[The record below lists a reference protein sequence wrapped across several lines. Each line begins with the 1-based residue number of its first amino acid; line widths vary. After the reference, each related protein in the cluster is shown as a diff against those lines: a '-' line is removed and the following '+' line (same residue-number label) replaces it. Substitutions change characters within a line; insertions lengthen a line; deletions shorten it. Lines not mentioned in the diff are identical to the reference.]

1 MFLFRICLSRTKP
14 LNNNNNN
21 GNGKS
26 AQSKPKIQPK
36 YSIHRDVLTHELVIK
51 DTGYDARDKSIP
63 SSLRNCW
70 QGWSFFSLF
79 TGVIPILQWLPQYS
93 VRRDLIGD
101 IIAGFTVAIM
111 NIPHGMAYGIL
122 AGVSAGNGLYMAVFP
137 VLVYMLLGTSKHI
150 SIGTF
155 AVASMMTHKVVMT
168 YANDPGA
175 VANITTTA
183 TTTTPALTVDS
194 TTTTSTTV
202 DPLSTILPFA
212 NATLSPPC
220 GASDPNIITNLEV
233 VTSLALTVGIVNVS
247 STYKYGMNIKL

>member
-1 MFLFRICLSRTKP
+1 
-14 LNNNNNN
+14 
-21 GNGKS
+21 
-26 AQSKPKIQPK
+26 
-36 YSIHRDVLTHELVIK
+36 
-51 DTGYDARDKSIP
+51 
-63 SSLRNCW
+63 
-70 QGWSFFSLF
+70 
-79 TGVIPILQWLPQYS
+79 
-93 VRRDLIGD
+93 
-101 IIAGFTVAIM
+101 M

-175 VANITTTA
+175 VANITTT
-183 TTTTPALTVDS
+183 TTTAPALTVDA

-202 DPLSTILPFA
+202 DLSTTLPFA

>member
-1 MFLFRICLSRTKP
+1 
-14 LNNNNNN
+14 
-21 GNGKS
+21 
-26 AQSKPKIQPK
+26 
-36 YSIHRDVLTHELVIK
+36 
-51 DTGYDARDKSIP
+51 
-63 SSLRNCW
+63 
-70 QGWSFFSLF
+70 
-79 TGVIPILQWLPQYS
+79 
-93 VRRDLIGD
+93 
-101 IIAGFTVAIM
+101 M

-175 VANITTTA
+175 VANITTTTIA
-183 TTTTPALTVDS
+183 PALTVDA
-194 TTTTSTTV
+194 TTSTSTTV

-247 STYKYGMNIKL
+247 STYNYGMNIKL

>member
-1 MFLFRICLSRTKP
+1 M
-14 LNNNNNN
+14 
-21 GNGKS
+21 
-26 AQSKPKIQPK
+26 
-36 YSIHRDVLTHELVIK
+36 
-51 DTGYDARDKSIP
+51 
-63 SSLRNCW
+63 
-70 QGWSFFSLF
+70 
-79 TGVIPILQWLPQYS
+79 QWLPQYS

-175 VANITTTA
+175 VANITTT
-183 TTTTPALTVDS
+183 TTAPALTVDA
-194 TTTTSTTV
+194 TTTTTTTTV

-247 STYKYGMNIKL
+247 STYRYEMINKL

>member
-1 MFLFRICLSRTKP
+1 
-14 LNNNNNN
+14 
-21 GNGKS
+21 
-26 AQSKPKIQPK
+26 
-36 YSIHRDVLTHELVIK
+36 
-51 DTGYDARDKSIP
+51 
-63 SSLRNCW
+63 
-70 QGWSFFSLF
+70 
-79 TGVIPILQWLPQYS
+79 
-93 VRRDLIGD
+93 
-101 IIAGFTVAIM
+101 M

-175 VANITTTA
+175 VVNITTA
-183 TTTTPALTVDS
+183 TTTTDS
-194 TTTTSTTV
+194 TTSTTTTV

-220 GASDPNIITNLEV
+220 GQSDPNIITNLEV

-247 STYKYGMNIKL
+247 RR